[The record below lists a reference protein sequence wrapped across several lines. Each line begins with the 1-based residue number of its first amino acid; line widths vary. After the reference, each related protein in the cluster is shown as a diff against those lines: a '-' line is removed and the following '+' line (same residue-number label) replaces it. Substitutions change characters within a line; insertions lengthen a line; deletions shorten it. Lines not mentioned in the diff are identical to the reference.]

1 MPIRPKNMPEDM
13 PAELM
18 EAADER
24 DGMLDEQ
31 LDSLIPS
38 ADSPFNVK
46 VLAAMSEAIQAIA
59 SMMGIP
65 VEIEA
70 YDEPTTR
77 IDEDVARFLFMA
89 SKAAEDYGKPFPV
102 KLEDI
107 KGDNE
112 LTTITAHLKMLAG
125 DSGFKDFLMGDDEG
139 DDEGGEVEIEIRQDK
154 PADDDADDLFMS
166 RMR

>member
-1 MPIRPKNMPEDM
+1 MPIRPKNMPADM
-13 PAELM
+13 PDELM
-18 EAADER
+18 AAADER
-24 DGMLDEQ
+24 DAMVDEQ
-31 LDSLIPS
+31 IDSIIPTV
-38 ADSPFNVK
+38 DNPFNIK
-46 VLAAMSEAIQAIA
+46 VLAAMSEAIGSIA
-59 SMMGIP
+59 SLMGIE

-77 IDEDVARFLFMA
+77 IDDDVARFLFMA

-125 DSGFKDFLMGDDEG
+125 DSGFKEFLMGE
-139 DDEGGEVEIEIRQDK
+139 DDEGGETEVEIRV
-154 PADDDADDLFMS
+154 DAQPQGDAEDLFMS

>member
-102 KLEDI
+102 SLD
-107 KGDNE
+107 
-112 LTTITAHLKMLAG
+112 AVRG

-139 DDEGGEVEIEIRQDK
+139 DDESGEVEIEIRQDK